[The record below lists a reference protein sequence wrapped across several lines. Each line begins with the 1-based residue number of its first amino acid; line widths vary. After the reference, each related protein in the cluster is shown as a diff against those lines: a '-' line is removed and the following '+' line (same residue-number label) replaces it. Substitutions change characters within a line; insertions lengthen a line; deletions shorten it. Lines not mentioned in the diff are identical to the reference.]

1 MRNLIY
7 ILIML
12 LLFSCKKDDI
22 FSVVPT
28 IEFKSISPSTAQE
41 YIDVINITIS
51 YTDGD
56 GDLGENNPDV
66 YNLFVLDNRNL
77 IEYKFRIPELSP
89 HGNEIAIEGNFNIKI
104 NGSGITDTSL
114 SSQQVNYDIYV
125 TDRAGNSSNSVSTSS
140 ITIEQ

>member
-7 ILIML
+7 ILIMA
-12 LLFSCKKDDI
+12 LLFSCTKDDT
-22 FSVVPT
+22 FSVGPK

-41 YIDVINITIS
+41 YIDDINITIS

-66 YNLFVLDNRNL
+66 HNLFVQDNRND
-77 IEYKFRIPELSP
+77 IEYKYRIPELSP
-89 HGNEIAIEGNFNIKI
+89 SGSVISIEGTFTIKI
-104 NGSGITDTSL
+104 NGTGITDES

-125 TDRAGNSSNSVSTSS
+125 KDRAGNSSNTVSTSS

>member
-12 LLFSCKKDDI
+12 LFFSCKKDDA
-22 FSVVPT
+22 FSVAPT
-28 IEFKSISPSTAQE
+28 IEFKSISPYTVQE
-41 YIDVINITIS
+41 YIDDINITIS

-66 YNLFVLDNRNL
+66 YNLFVLDNRNG

-89 HGNEIAIEGNFNIKI
+89 NGNEIAIEGNFNINI
-104 NGSGITDTSL
+104 NGSGITNGST
-114 SSQQVNYDIYV
+114 SQQVNYDIYV
-125 TDRAGNSSNSVSTSS
+125 TDRGSNSSNTVSTSY